1 MNWIFFAIV
10 GHLSNGVAFIID
22 KILLG
27 SAFSRSATYA
37 GLIGI
42 GSAVVFVL
50 APFVHVWPFGTQII
64 LSVISGI
71 TFVLA
76 LWSFFAALSTSE
88 PSRIVPIVGSLIPLI
103 TLCGSFIFLGERL
116 HERALFGFF
125 LLIIA
130 TILLSLG
137 GSGRPSSNA
146 VWLAITSAFLFAIAS
161 ITIKAVYDV
170 VGFLGPFIVSRMG
183 ALAAAIVI
191 VTLIDPEAL
200 IELRSIVRPKGI
212 SSKHKQPGKIAALLA
227 VVGQA
232 CGAVGFVLVQ
242 IGAAQGSVSIVNAL
256 QAVQY
261 ALLVLV
267 ALALRSKS
275 KTLLGEEFTRSSLA
289 IKIVALAITAYGLY
303 LIA

>member
-1 MNWIFFAIV
+1 MNWILFAII
-10 GHLSNGVAFIID
+10 GHLSNGITIIVD

-27 SAFSRSATYA
+27 SAFRRSATYA

-42 GSAVVFVL
+42 GSAAVILL
-50 APFVHVWPFGTQII
+50 APFVSVWPFGTQLL
-64 LSVISGI
+64 LSLISGI
-71 TFVLA
+71 TFILA
-76 LWSFFAALSTSE
+76 LWAFFSALSTSE

-116 HERALFGFF
+116 PERALFGFF
-125 LLIIA
+125 LLILA
-130 TILLSLG
+130 TILLSRG
-137 GSGRPSSNA
+137 GSGHPSSNA

-161 ITIKAVYDV
+161 VTIKAVYDV
-170 VGFLGPFIVSRMG
+170 VGFLGPFIVSRIG
-183 ALAAAIVI
+183 ALLAAVVI
-191 VTLIDPEAL
+191 VAVIDPGAFVE
-200 IELRSIVRPKGI
+200 IRSLVQSKHR

-227 VVGQA
+227 IVGQA

-242 IGAAQGSVSIVNAL
+242 IGAAHGSVSIVNAL

-267 ALALRSKS
+267 AFALRSKS
-275 KTLLGEEFTRSSLA
+275 RALLGEQLTWSSLA
-289 IKIVALAITAYGLY
+289 VKLTALAITAGGLY